1 MVGAEMARSFLVL
14 DLETIVDA
22 DLPSPDAAALEG
34 GIAPPYHQK
43 PVVFGVLWLD
53 ESYACK
59 RIGLLGEGKDEPEML
74 RDFGDFLERYGP
86 DLVTWD
92 GRRFDLPV
100 LLFRALRHGVT
111 LGRYYAR
118 GDYRYRYTPEG
129 HLDLC
134 DFLAE
139 HGASYAPTLDVA
151 ARLIG
156 LPGKVGALGRMVAP
170 LVEQGR
176 LAEVQRACLC
186 DVVQTAFLFLRAQ
199 LLRGILDLAGYR
211 KAAEAL
217 HRALRDEP
225 RLHAIWSAPDLAL
238 DRLLLRSG

>member
-1 MVGAEMARSFLVL
+1 MARSYLVL
-14 DLETIVDA
+14 DLETIVDPE
-22 DLPSPDAAALEG
+22 LPSPDASSLDG
-34 GIAPPYHQK
+34 GVAPPHHQK

-59 RIGLLGEGKDEPEML
+59 RLGILGEDRDEPEML
-74 RDFGDFLERYGP
+74 RDFGEFLERYGP
-86 DLVTWD
+86 DLVTWN

-100 LLFRALRHGVT
+100 LLFRALRHGVP

-118 GDYRYRYTPEG
+118 GDYRYRFTPEG

-139 HGASYAPTLDVA
+139 HGAARSPSLDAA

-156 LPGKVGALGRMVAP
+156 LPGQVGIEGRMVAP
-170 LVEQGR
+170 LIEAGR
-176 LAEVQRACLC
+176 LAEVQRHCLC
-186 DVVQTAFLFLRAQ
+186 DVVQTGFLFLRAQ
-199 LLRGILDLAGYR
+199 LLRGILDVPGYQ

-225 RLHAIWSAPDLAL
+225 RLHAIWSSPELAL

>member
-1 MVGAEMARSFLVL
+1 MAKSYLVL
-14 DLETIVDA
+14 DLETIVDPEM
-22 DLPSPDAAALEG
+22 PSVEGTLHEG
-34 GIAPPYHQK
+34 GVAPPHYQK
-43 PVVFGVLWLD
+43 PVAFGVLWLD
-53 ESYACK
+53 ERYACK
-59 RIGLLGEGKDEPEML
+59 RLGLIGEGREEPDML
-74 RDFGDFLERYGP
+74 RDFGEFLERYGP
-86 DLVTWD
+86 DLVTWN

-100 LLFRALRHGVT
+100 ILFRALRHGVS

-139 HGASYAPTLDVA
+139 HGAARLPTLDAA

-156 LPGKVGALGRMVAP
+156 LPGKVGGMGTQVAP

-176 LAEVQRACLC
+176 LAEVQRYCLC
-186 DVVQTAFLFLRAQ
+186 DVVLTAFLFLRAQ
-199 LLRGILDLAGYR
+199 LLRGILDAPGYR
-211 KAAEAL
+211 KVAERL
-217 HRALRDEP
+217 YRVLQDEP
-225 RLHAIWSAPDLAL
+225 RLHAIWSSPDLAL